1 MWLISSIKTKT
12 MEEIEVLLTAT
23 EPYESQIVCSLV
35 TFFITVMV
43 MKGNKK
49 KPAETPIQTRF
60 SSLQNRL
67 IKALEL
73 EETAFLTEATAI
85 HEEYKALLAAYQ
97 MLHGEQE
104 QKK

>member
-1 MWLISSIKTKT
+1 
-12 MEEIEVLLTAT
+12 MEELELLLQSA

-35 TFFITVMV
+35 TFFITVIV

-60 SSLQNRL
+60 SALQNRL

-73 EETAFLTEATAI
+73 EETSFLNKATAI
-85 HEEYKALLAAYQ
+85 HEEYKALSEAYQ
-97 MLHGEQE
+97 KLYGSEE

>member
-1 MWLISSIKTKT
+1 
-12 MEEIEVLLTAT
+12 MEELELLLTAT

-60 SSLQNRL
+60 TSLQNRL

-73 EETAFLTEATAI
+73 EETSFLTEATAI
-85 HEEYKALLAAYQ
+85 HEEYKALSEAYQ
-97 MLHGEQE
+97 KLYGSEE

>member
-1 MWLISSIKTKT
+1 
-12 MEEIEVLLTAT
+12 MEELELLLTAT

-60 SSLQNRL
+60 TSLQNRL

-73 EETAFLTEATAI
+73 DETFFLTEATAI
-85 HEEYKALLAAYQ
+85 HAEYKALSEAYQ
-97 MLHGEQE
+97 KLYGSEE